1 MLLTFDEGHVLHF
14 ALQCVEIK
22 RGSELLK
29 NLKIKSA
36 GPARVKSALLIF
48 CGIVLYCTY
57 PLYET
62 NIVRL
67 RAETAD
73 LCVSVA
79 KKVQDVLKWNRSADI
94 IVCDGG
100 ITQDEAADSGG
111 VLVKILAKENDHLK
125 QMLNFLSHHADIS
138 YVTTRAVVVYDGTRE
153 HVFLPIGRRE
163 GIRDQQAVVT
173 SQGLIGKTTDVGEHS
188 ARVLLIASKDFRI
201 PVMVV
206 ESGVN
211 AILAG
216 SAEGLVLTHLS
227 SSNTELH
234 DGDLVITTG
243 NDEGFPHGIYV
254 GHILAQNKVVTS
266 VNLREIGVV
275 SVMSAKHMHGES
287 ID

>member
-1 MLLTFDEGHVLHF
+1 MECG
-14 ALQCVEIK
+14 A
-22 RGSELLK
+22 ELFK
-29 NLKIKSA
+29 NLRIKA
-36 GPARVKSALLIF
+36 IKPARFRSVLLIF
-48 CGIVLYCTY
+48 CGVVLYCTY
-57 PLYET
+57 PLYEMK
-62 NIVRL
+62 IAQL

-79 KKVQDVLKWNRSADI
+79 QKVQDVLKWHRSNTV
-94 IVCDGG
+94 VCDGS
-100 ITQDEAADSGG
+100 IAQDEAVDSGG

-125 QMLNFLSHHADIS
+125 QMLNFLSYHADVS
-138 YVTTRAVVVYDGTRE
+138 YITTRAVVVYDGTQE

-163 GIRDQQAVVT
+163 GIQDQQAVVT

-188 ARVLLIASKDFRI
+188 ARVLLIESKDFRV

-254 GHILAQNKVVTS
+254 GHILAQKKVVTP

-275 SVMSAKHMHGES
+275 SVVSAKHVHGED

>member
-1 MLLTFDEGHVLHF
+1 MLHF
-14 ALQCVEIK
+14 TLQCVEMEC
-22 RGSELLK
+22 GSGLFK
-29 NLKIKSA
+29 NLKIKA
-36 GPARVKSALLIF
+36 VKPARFRSALLIF

-57 PLYET
+57 PLYEMK
-62 NIVRL
+62 IAQL

-73 LCVSVA
+73 LCVSF
-79 KKVQDVLKWNRSADI
+79 VQKAQDMLKWCNSSSAV
-94 IVCDGG
+94 VCDGG
-100 ITQDEAADSGG
+100 ITQDEAVDSSR
-111 VLVKILAKENDHLK
+111 VLVKILAKENDYLK
-125 QMLNFLSHHADIS
+125 QMLNFLSCHADVS
-138 YVTTRAVVVYDGTRE
+138 YITTRAVVTYDGTQE

-163 GIRDQQAVVT
+163 GIQNQQAVVT

-188 ARVLLIASKDFRI
+188 ARVLLIVSKDFRV

-216 SAEGLVLTHLS
+216 SSEGLVLTHLS
-227 SSNTELH
+227 SSNAELH

-254 GHILAQNKVVTS
+254 GHILAQKKVVTP

-275 SVMSAKHMHGES
+275 SVVSAKQRMHGED